1 VRDAAMPESKPFQV
15 NARGLSDVSWI
26 MSQLLFPAAAI
37 FTLVIAAFSNAASS
51 GKTVMLN
58 AQARWLTS
66 DASRVFALLESGEVI
81 RTEGSSITNVAKGW
95 SKDAPIKF
103 AHGRLHGI
111 NIQGEL
117 QVLEGDRIR
126 SSVGAKL
133 SLNSGVLPLP
143 AGVIAVAANG
153 DLLRLES
160 SGETWKI
167 VERAQLNAL
176 RDARLSLVDL
186 EGTGN
191 GEVAA
196 LVGPSTDRYKHGVLG
211 DAIEAT
217 SIVILE
223 RHSLEVLHRYDLPAP
238 YVFEDIT
245 VRPVRTGARDQL
257 AVVQS
262 GPNGG
267 AALALLG
274 LNAGKLELSVG
285 PDFGQPN
292 RWLNPLVGFG
302 EVYAI
307 HTPHIGGVL
316 TRYAP
321 SKGSLNASKQL
332 EGLSSHSINSRNLES
347 ALVIAPGALIVPNQN
362 HDALR
367 QITCS
372 SKCDIKS
379 SYDLGAAYS
388 SNLVV
393 AGDAVVIGSE
403 DRKLHFWN
411 P

>member
-1 VRDAAMPESKPFQV
+1 
-15 NARGLSDVSWI
+15 

-37 FTLVIAAFSNAASS
+37 FALVIAAFSNAASG
-51 GKTVMLN
+51 GKTVMLS
-58 AQARWLTS
+58 AQAKWLTN
-66 DASRVFALLESGEVI
+66 DAARVFALLESGEVI
-81 RTEGSSITNVAKGW
+81 RTDGSSIASVAKGW
-95 SKDAPIKF
+95 SQDAPIKF

-111 NIQGEL
+111 NAQGEL

-126 SSVGAKL
+126 SSAGAKL

-143 AGVIAVAANG
+143 AGVIAVATNG

-160 SGETWKI
+160 SGDTWKI
-167 VERAQLNAL
+167 VERAKLNAL
-176 RDARLSLVDL
+176 LDARLRLVDL

-196 LVGPSTDRYKHGVLG
+196 LVGPSTDRYKHSVLG
-211 DAIEAT
+211 DAIEAI

-245 VRPVRTGARDQL
+245 VRPVRIGARDQL
-257 AVVQS
+257 AVVRS

-274 LNAGKLELSVG
+274 LNTGKLELSVG

-292 RWLNPLVGFG
+292 RWLNPLVGLG

-321 SKGSLNASKQL
+321 SKGLLSASKQL

-372 SKCDIKS
+372 SKCEIKS
-379 SYDLGAAYS
+379 SYDLGSTYS

-393 AGDAVVIGSE
+393 AGNTIVIGSQ

-411 P
+411 L

>member
-1 VRDAAMPESKPFQV
+1 
-15 NARGLSDVSWI
+15 

>member
-1 VRDAAMPESKPFQV
+1 
-15 NARGLSDVSWI
+15 

-37 FTLVIAAFSNAASS
+37 FALVIAAFSSAASS
-51 GKTVMLN
+51 GKTVMLSS
-58 AQARWLTS
+58 QARWLTN
-66 DASRVFALLESGEVI
+66 DGARVFALLESGEVV
-81 RTEGSSITNVAKGW
+81 RTEGSSITSVAKAW

-111 NIQGEL
+111 NTQGEL
-117 QVLEGDRIR
+117 QVLEGERIR
-126 SSVGAKL
+126 SSSGAKL
-133 SLNSGVLPLP
+133 SLNAGVLPLP
-143 AGVIAVAANG
+143 AGVIAVAENG

-160 SGETWKI
+160 SGEAWKI
-167 VERAQLNAL
+167 VERAKLNAL

-186 EGTGN
+186 EGSGN

-196 LVGPSTDRYKHGVLG
+196 LVGTSTDRYKHGVLG

-217 SIVILE
+217 SVVILE
-223 RHSLEVLHRYDLPAP
+223 RHSLEVIHRYDLPAP

-245 VRPVRTGARDQL
+245 LRPVRIGARDQL
-257 AVVQS
+257 ALVRS
-262 GPNGG
+262 GPNTG

-274 LNAGKLELSVG
+274 LNADKLELSLG

-302 EVYAI
+302 EVYAV

-321 SKGSLNASKQL
+321 SEGSLSASKQL
-332 EGLSSHSINSRNLES
+332 EGFSSHSINSRNLES
-347 ALVIAPGALIVPNQN
+347 AMVIAPGVLIVPNQMHN
-362 HDALR
+362 KLQKIA
-367 QITCS
+367 CS
-372 SKCDIKS
+372 SKCEIKS
-379 SYDLGAAYS
+379 GYDLGAAYS
-388 SNLVV
+388 SNLVMT
-393 AGDAVVIGSE
+393 GDAVVIGSE

>member
-1 VRDAAMPESKPFQV
+1 MSRLILLASIFLA
-15 NARGLSDVSWI
+15 LVSPV
-26 MSQLLFPAAAI
+26 L
-37 FTLVIAAFSNAASS
+37 TNAASGS
-51 GKTVMLN
+51 KTVVLN
-58 AQARWLTS
+58 SQARWLTNGG
-66 DASRVFALLESGEVI
+66 ARVFALLESGEVI
-81 RTEGSSITNVAKGW
+81 RTDGSSATSVAKSW

-103 AHGRLHGI
+103 AYGRLHGI
-111 NIQGEL
+111 NTQGEL

-126 SSVGAKL
+126 SSVAAKL

-167 VERAQLNAL
+167 VERAKLNAL

-223 RHSLEVLHRYDLPAP
+223 RHSLEVIHRYDLPAP

-245 VRPVRTGARDQL
+245 VRPVRIGARDQL
-257 AVVQS
+257 SVVRS

-267 AALALLG
+267 AALALIG
-274 LNAGKLELSVG
+274 LNAGKLELSAG
-285 PDFGQPN
+285 PDFGQAN
-292 RWLNPLVGFG
+292 RWLNPLVGSG

-316 TRYAP
+316 TSYVP
-321 SKGSLNASKQL
+321 SKGSLSANKQL

-347 ALVIAPGALIVPNQN
+347 AMVIAPGSLIIPNQN
-362 HDALR
+362 HNKL
-367 QITCS
+367 QSISCS
-372 SKCDIKS
+372 SRCEIKS
-379 SYDLGAAYS
+379 SYDLGATYS

-393 AGDAVVIGSE
+393 TGDTVVIGSE
-403 DRKLHFWN
+403 DQKLHFWN

>member
-1 VRDAAMPESKPFQV
+1 
-15 NARGLSDVSWI
+15 
-26 MSQLLFPAAAI
+26 MSPLLFPAAAI
-37 FTLVIAAFSNAASS
+37 FALVIAAFSNAASS

-58 AQARWLTS
+58 SQARWLTN

-81 RTEGSSITNVAKGW
+81 RSDGSSSNSIAKGW

-111 NIQGEL
+111 NAQGEL
-117 QVLEGDRIR
+117 LVLEGDRIR
-126 SSVGAKL
+126 SSSGAKL

-167 VERAQLNAL
+167 VERAKLNAL

-223 RHSLEVLHRYDLPAP
+223 RHSLEVIHRYDLPAP
-238 YVFEDIT
+238 FVFEDIT
-245 VRPVRTGARDQL
+245 ARPVRIGARDQL
-257 AVVQS
+257 AVVRS

-267 AALALLG
+267 AALALIG
-274 LNAGKLELSVG
+274 LNVGKFELSTG

-307 HTPHIGGVL
+307 HTPHIGGIL
-316 TRYAP
+316 NRYTA
-321 SKGSLNASKQL
+321 SKGSLSASKQL
-332 EGLSSHSINSRNLES
+332 GGLSSHSINSRNLES
-347 ALVIAPGALIVPNQN
+347 ALAIAPGHLIVPNQD
-362 HDALR
+362 HDKL
-367 QITCS
+367 QKIICS
-372 SKCDIKS
+372 SRCEIKS

-388 SNLVV
+388 SNLVMAGEAV
-393 AGDAVVIGSE
+393 AIGTE
-403 DRKLHFWN
+403 DRKLLFWN

>member
-1 VRDAAMPESKPFQV
+1 MSK
-15 NARGLSDVSWI
+15 
-26 MSQLLFPAAAI
+26 LLFPAAAI
-37 FTLVIAAFSNAASS
+37 FALVIAAFSNAASS
-51 GKTVMLN
+51 SKTVTLN
-58 AQARWLTS
+58 AQARWLTN

-81 RTEGSSITNVAKGW
+81 RTDGSRISSVAKNW
-95 SKDAPIKF
+95 SPNAPIKF

-117 QVLEGDRIR
+117 QVLEGNRIR
-126 SSVGAKL
+126 SSSGAKL
-133 SLNSGVLPLP
+133 SLNAGVLPLP
-143 AGVIAVAANG
+143 AGVIAVADNG

-160 SGETWKI
+160 SGEGWKI
-167 VERAQLNAL
+167 VERAKLNAL

-196 LVGPSTDRYKHGVLG
+196 LVGPSTDRYQHGVLG

-217 SIVILE
+217 SVVILE
-223 RHSLEVLHRYDLPAP
+223 RHSLEVIHRYDLPAQ
-238 YVFEDIT
+238 YVFEDMSL
-245 VRPVRTGARDQL
+245 RPVRIGARDQL
-257 AVVQS
+257 AVVRS

-274 LNAGKLELSVG
+274 LNAGKLELSLG

-316 TRYAP
+316 NRYAP
-321 SKGSLNASKQL
+321 SKGSLSASRQL
-332 EGLSSHSINSRNLES
+332 EGLSSHSINSRNLEGG
-347 ALVIAPGALIVPNQN
+347 AVIAPGVLIVPNQKHN
-362 HDALR
+362 RLQKIVCASR
-367 QITCS
+367 CE
-372 SKCDIKS
+372 IKAGD
-379 SYDLGAAYS
+379 DLGAVYS
-388 SNLVV
+388 SNLIV
-393 AGDAVVIGSE
+393 AGDNVVIGGE
-403 DRKLHFWN
+403 DRRLHFWN

>member
-1 VRDAAMPESKPFQV
+1 
-15 NARGLSDVSWI
+15 

-37 FTLVIAAFSNAASS
+37 FALVIAAFSNAASS
-51 GKTVMLN
+51 GKTVTLN
-58 AQARWLTS
+58 SQARWLTS
-66 DASRVFALLESGEVI
+66 DAFRVFALLESGEVV
-81 RTEGSSITNVAKGW
+81 RTNGASVSNVAKGW

-111 NIQGEL
+111 NAQGEL
-117 QVLEGDRIR
+117 QVLEGDRTR
-126 SSVGAKL
+126 SSAGAKL

-160 SGETWKI
+160 SAGSWKI
-167 VERAQLNAL
+167 VERAKLNAL

-196 LVGPSTDRYKHGVLG
+196 LVGTSTDRYKHGVLG

-217 SIVILE
+217 SVVILE
-223 RHSLEVLHRYDLPAP
+223 RHSLEVIYRYDLPAP

-245 VRPVRTGARDQL
+245 LRPVRIGARDQL
-257 AVVQS
+257 AVVRS

-267 AALALLG
+267 AALALVG
-274 LNAGKLELSVG
+274 LNAGKLELSAG
-285 PDFGQPN
+285 PDFGQAN

-302 EVYAI
+302 EIYAV

-316 TRYAP
+316 NRYTLENGKP
-321 SKGSLNASKQL
+321 NASKQL
-332 EGLSSHSINSRNLES
+332 EGLSSHSINSRTLES
-347 ALVIAPGALIVPNQN
+347 ALVVAPGKLIVPNQN
-362 HDALR
+362 HNKLQNIA
-367 QITCS
+367 CS
-372 SKCDIKS
+372 SRCEIKS
-379 SYDLGAAYS
+379 SYDLGAEYS

-393 AGDAVVIGSE
+393 TGDTVVIGSK

-411 P
+411 K